1 MSLFM
6 SVIKFI
12 IHFLGIAFILLL
24 CSTTRLVDLTVLV
37 LFNGVVKI
45 NKELGYCR
53 NNPNAVS
60 SELVF
65 GKFPPSTQV
74 WL

>member
-1 MSLFM
+1 M

-24 CSTTRLVDLTVLV
+24 CLTTRLVDLTVLV

-45 NKELGYCR
+45 NKKLGYCK
-53 NNPNAVS
+53 NNPN
-60 SELVF
+60 SELLL
-65 GKFPPSTQV
+65 GKFSPSNQI
-74 WL
+74 WF